1 MRVLMGLLMKLKK
14 RSIFF
19 REAALMQPSAFR
31 SSLTK
36 SYMLDLGF
44 SK

>member
-1 MRVLMGLLMKLKK
+1 V
-14 RSIFF
+14 
-19 REAALMQPSAFR
+19 QPSAFR

>member
-1 MRVLMGLLMKLKK
+1 V
-14 RSIFF
+14 
-19 REAALMQPSAFR
+19 QPSAFR

-44 SK
+44 SKWIYVKN